1 MDITTIL
8 ISIIVL
14 LVSLSI
20 HEMAHAI
27 ASYLLGD
34 DTAKLQQRISLN
46 PLRHLDPFLSVIL
59 PITLL
64 LLNMPIFGG
73 AKPVMIDRR
82 RIKWGD
88 YGIALV
94 ALAGPVSNL
103 ILAFVSYGLFVVGMQ
118 FNNEL
123 MAVIFW
129 ISTNTNLAIMF
140 FNLVPIPPLDG
151 SRVLSA
157 IAPLSI
163 QEVLY
168 RIETQGLMLVFLI
181 VTFANGVVGLYI
193 KKMAGLMLDLFEII
207 FSLFL

>member
-1 MDITTIL
+1 
-8 ISIIVL
+8 
-14 LVSLSI
+14 
-20 HEMAHAI
+20 
-27 ASYLLGD
+27 
-34 DTAKLQQRISLN
+34 
-46 PLRHLDPFLSVIL
+46 
-59 PITLL
+59 
-64 LLNMPIFGG
+64 
-73 AKPVMIDRR
+73 MIDRR